1 VSFPLFTAAQVRA
14 IDQRLIAAGTP
25 GITLMQRAAEA
36 GLTVLRQRWRK
47 ASAVIVICG
56 VGNNGGDGHVL
67 AGLIR
72 QTGTPVHLLQIGDP
86 ARFGGDARRAAD
98 SAAALGV
105 KALPYSAQD
114 LSALIAQY
122 ADANAVIVDAMLG
135 TGFHGE
141 LSGDFADATAQINAS
156 GQPVL
161 AMDIPS
167 GLHADT
173 GHVNGA
179 AVRASTTVTFIARK
193 RGLYTSS
200 GPDYAG
206 DIVFDDCGADPAVTD
221 AEAPGARTVSV
232 DLLNSVLRP
241 RARSAHKGHA
251 GSVLVIGGDS
261 GFGGAAMMAAE
272 AAARSG
278 AGTVSLLTRPVHVP
292 AMLARRPEIMVCG
305 LDAWQGD
312 AGLLAKQLVEK
323 ATVLVIGPGLGQ
335 SAWSRQMLQ
344 NCMMWGV
351 LLNKALVLDADA
363 LNLAAQD
370 DRFWSES
377 ATVQQRKNWIITP
390 HPGEA
395 ARLLATTTG
404 QVQADRFAAIT
415 QLQTRTGTQCL
426 LKGAGSLMAFAPD
439 ADSNNGDSSQVDVCT
454 EGNPGMASGGMGDI
468 LTGVIA
474 ALVAQGLSPADA
486 LRCGVCA
493 HGEAADQAV
502 SAVGE
507 RGLLAT
513 DLLPWL
519 SRVLNVK
526 GN

>member
-1 VSFPLFTAAQVRA
+1 MSFPLFTAAQVRA

-25 GITLMQRAAEA
+25 GMTLMQRAAEA
-36 GLTVLRQRWRK
+36 GLTALRLRWREV
-47 ASAVIVICG
+47 SAVIVVCG
-56 VGNNGGDGHVL
+56 AGNNGGDGHVL
-67 AGLIR
+67 AGLVR
-72 QTGTPVHLLQIGDP
+72 RTGTSVHLLQIGDP
-86 ARFGGDARRAAD
+86 AGLTGDARQAAD
-98 SAAALGV
+98 NAAALGV
-105 KALPYSAQD
+105 RAVAYTSQD

-122 ADANAVIVDAMLG
+122 RNDAAVIVDAMLG

-141 LSGDFADATAQINAS
+141 LSGDFADAAVQINAS

-173 GHVNGA
+173 GHVNGV
-179 AVRASTTVTFIARK
+179 AVKASTTVTFIARK
-193 RGLYTSS
+193 RGLYTGS
-200 GPDYAG
+200 GPGYAG
-206 DIVFDDCGADPAVTD
+206 DIVFDDCGADPAAVG
-221 AEAPGARTVSV
+221 AEAPAARTVAVS
-232 DLLNSVLRP
+232 LIKSVLRP
-241 RARSAHKGHA
+241 RDRSAHKGHA
-251 GSVLVIGGDS
+251 GSVLVIGGDA

-272 AAARSG
+272 AAARCG
-278 AGTVSLLTRPVHVP
+278 AGTVSLLTRPMHVP

-335 SAWSRQMLQ
+335 SAWSRQLLQ
-344 NCMMWGV
+344 NSMMWAV
-351 LLNKALVLDADA
+351 LLDKPLVLDADA

-370 DRFWSES
+370 DRFWTES
-377 ATVQQRKNWIITP
+377 ATVQQRKSWIITP

-395 ARLLATTTG
+395 ARLLATTAG

-415 QLQTRTGTQCL
+415 QLQARTGTQCL

-439 ADSNNGDSSQVDVCT
+439 TDSARDSAEQIDVCT

-474 ALVAQGLSPADA
+474 ALMAQGLSSADA

-502 SAVGE
+502 SAIGE

-519 SRVLNVK
+519 SRVLNV
-526 GN
+526 NDN